1 VRDVEEHMKR
11 TMVAAFAAAL
21 AMTTPALAV
30 QVKVLVGGAM
40 TQPMRAMA
48 ADFTKKTGNTLDFV
62 SDTTGGV
69 AKRLH
74 SGEKA
79 DIIVVSGPGMD
90 ALEKEHLLQS
100 GSRIDLSR
108 ALIGVGV
115 KAGSNTMPDL
125 SSADAFKATLLKVRS
140 IAYVSPQAGGTSGVH
155 FDGLLKKMGIA
166 DQMKAKT
173 VFVTQGSEVA
183 QAVADGK
190 AEIGITFTSEMI
202 PNKGVKVAGTL
213 PAALNLPTN
222 YVAAISS
229 TSANAEAA
237 RAFIQAMRTPEGGKA
252 IRDGGMEPLNA
263 LR

>member
-1 VRDVEEHMKR
+1 MI
-11 TMVAAFAAAL
+11 AAFAGVALMAA
-21 AMTTPALAV
+21 MPAYAV

-48 ADFTKKTGNTLDFV
+48 ADFTKKTGNTLDIV

-69 AKRLH
+69 SKRLH
-74 SGEKA
+74 AGEKA

-90 ALEKEHLLQS
+90 ALEKEHLIRN

-115 KAGSNTMPDL
+115 KAGSNTAPDL

-140 IAYVSPQAGGTSGVH
+140 VAYVSPQAGGTSGVH
-155 FDGLLKKMGIA
+155 FDGLLKTMGIA

-213 PAALNLPTN
+213 PAAINLPTN

-229 TSANAEAA
+229 ASPNAQAA
-237 RAFIQAMRTPEGGKA
+237 QAFIQTMRTPEGSKA
-252 IRDGGMEPLNA
+252 IRDGGMEPLNT
-263 LR
+263 LH